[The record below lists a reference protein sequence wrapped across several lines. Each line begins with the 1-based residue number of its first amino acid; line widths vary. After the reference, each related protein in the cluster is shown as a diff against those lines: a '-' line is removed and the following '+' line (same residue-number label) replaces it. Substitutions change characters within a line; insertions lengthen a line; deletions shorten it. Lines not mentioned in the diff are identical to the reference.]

1 MSTLPFQGKGLKPS
15 GTQHSCFG
23 NCAELCLKVIKGHL
37 DFCCVGVS
45 SKRSICAD
53 AGRDRITAIVA
64 CSVAVLPEGT
74 AEPSGFFVA
83 FSWHSGQAGFGLPA
97 FDCLMTK
104 TSLTTPLALR

>member
-1 MSTLPFQGKGLKPS
+1 MPLKILWLAGRVNGTGLARETQATPGKPASTWPFQGKGFEPS

-53 AGRDRITAIVA
+53 AERDRITAIVA
-64 CSVAVLPEGT
+64 CLWCGVARGD
-74 AEPSGFFVA
+74 AEPSGFLV
-83 FSWHSGQAGFGLPA
+83 
-97 FDCLMTK
+97 
-104 TSLTTPLALR
+104 